1 MTACRV
7 AVHEHCGRGAS
18 GCIGVQRPL
27 ALPVAY
33 ADVHPAHVG
42 SFFAT
47 ATFFN
52 VTYFGNPSLP

>member
-1 MTACRV
+1 MSTVAEVRVGVWACS
-7 AVHEHCGRGAS
+7 VHYPFPIAH
-18 GCIGVQRPL
+18 
-27 ALPVAY
+27 